1 VLRSRRGGA
10 PPPVLPRPKSRSRQ
24 QRQKR
29 MLSYAELAA
38 CWNGP
43 WWGPRCVHYCYGESC
58 CRDAAAT
65 RERLSLAVKD
75 ALMSRRPAVPML
87 NKWSRVAPVLD
98 WVLPLL
104 CLNGLLPK
112 LLENMSV
119 PAVPKQSANPNRED
133 LDGDLAA
140 QLNFA
145 VLRGIRY
152 RTSCKFFADAV
163 TLPTLLMVAFCLE
176 PLRFLTAFWMRRS
189 REGDDPTRIA
199 LLDVVNERFSPVVGA
214 LQYISTMLFAQNDR
228 LSLLW
233 RRFAT
238 THADWCS
245 QFQEQVRNLRRLL
258 LVTAAS
264 IHRRH
269 RVLFSTLHWKIS
281 LLGDVRASTA
291 QREQVIREYDE
302 INPCCLHAGTVR
314 DLKASGLPGESLRNE
329 DWHRFFRWRAKVQKQ
344 TIVDIEWKHGQNRKR
359 ANEHG
364 QSRIANFCAQYVNCE
379 AMAIHLARHRQKSF
393 VRKSLQVASAGA
405 RVADGAQAAV
415 AALGR
420 DQQSHKRIRG
430 CTRVDGARLRAASA
444 LQLYAWDQG
453 RVHASRDCDDILAPR
468 QQGGASTHIFDK
480 AFWDEQRQALTR
492 ESAEVQAICWGIYCT
507 ITRVED

>member
-1 VLRSRRGGA
+1 MLRSRRGGA
-10 PPPVLPRPKSRSRQ
+10 PPPVLPRPMTRARQ

-65 RERLSLAVKD
+65 RERLALAVKD

-87 NKWSRVAPVLD
+87 NKWSRVAPVID

-104 CLNGLLPK
+104 CLNGLLTK
-112 LLENMSV
+112 LLENM
-119 PAVPKQSANPNRED
+119 AVPMQSAAPDRED
-133 LDGDLAA
+133 LDGGLASE
-140 QLNFA
+140 LNFA

-152 RTSCKFFADAV
+152 RTSCKFFADDA
-163 TLPTLLMVAFCLE
+163 TLPILLMVGFCLE

-189 REGDDPTRIA
+189 RQGDDPTRIA

-245 QFQEQVRNLRRLL
+245 QFQEQVRTLRRLL

-269 RVLFSTLHWKIS
+269 QVLFSSLHWKIS

-302 INPCCLHAGTVR
+302 TNACCLHAGTVR
-314 DLKASGLPGESLRNE
+314 DLKASGLPGESLRHE

-364 QSRIANFCAQYVNCE
+364 QSRIAHFCSQYVNCE
-379 AMAIHLARHRQKSF
+379 AMAIHLARHRQNSF

-405 RVADGAQAAV
+405 QVADGAQAGV
-415 AALGR
+415 AAP
-420 DQQSHKRIRG
+420 G
-430 CTRVDGARLRAASA
+430 CHQRRVDGPRLKASSA
-444 LQLYAWDQG
+444 LQLYAWDQD
-453 RVHASRDCDDILAPR
+453 RVRASRYCDHILAPR
-468 QQGGASTHIFDK
+468 LRGACSHLGTK
-480 AFWDEQRQALTR
+480 AFWDEMRQALTH
-492 ESAEVQAICWGIYCT
+492 ESAEVQAIRWGIYCT